1 MEEKYWQEVPEAQYP
16 ILRGQQKC
24 DVAIVGGGLV
34 GVTLAWMLTRQGVH
48 TALVEAKT
56 LGCGAASGCTGK
68 VTAQLEE
75 TYERVMRAQGHEA
88 AQLLCEMQRDA
99 VKGVVALAK
108 RTGTPMGL
116 ASQTVH
122 VSALAPD
129 QVPAVESLLRLE
141 QSIGL
146 PVAWETDHGDCPVPS
161 YAAIRLER
169 QALLEPLAYLHALA
183 AQASEGGCAIFT
195 NSPVTSLEPQL
206 VLTRSGSLRAQII
219 VLCTGT
225 PIHMKQL
232 PLLAM
237 LEQRTAMLAILEG
250 TPTFTGSYLENCS
263 EGVTLRPI
271 PGGALVVGD
280 LGITGSKCLRTHAD
294 AFTKTWR
301 QFFPD
306 ARLTGSWV
314 RQDVYSRDGMPLVGP
329 LEKRDSHLLVATG
342 LSGWGLTGSYLAAR
356 LLCRNILGRS
366 QPEARFFLPHRSYAK
381 KFAVMLPGAL
391 REAGAMAAMVFHRDM
406 PKCTHMGCR
415 LRYFPQAQRWECPCH
430 GSAFS
435 ILGEVR
441 AAPAAEDASISPRQ
455 RRQR

>member
-1 MEEKYWQEVPEAQYP
+1 MRLPKH
-16 ILRGQQKC
+16 
-24 DVAIVGGGLV
+24 GG
-34 GVTLAWMLTRQGVH
+34 
-48 TALVEAKT
+48 
-56 LGCGAASGCTGK
+56 
-68 VTAQLEE
+68 
-75 TYERVMRAQGHEA
+75 
-88 AQLLCEMQRDA
+88 
-99 VKGVVALAK
+99 
-108 RTGTPMGL
+108 
-116 ASQTVH
+116 
-122 VSALAPD
+122 
-129 QVPAVESLLRLE
+129 
-141 QSIGL
+141 I
-146 PVAWETDHGDCPVPS
+146 
-161 YAAIRLER
+161 
-169 QALLEPLAYLHALA
+169 
-183 AQASEGGCAIFT
+183 
-195 NSPVTSLEPQL
+195 
-206 VLTRSGSLRAQII
+206 
-219 VLCTGT
+219 
-225 PIHMKQL
+225 
-232 PLLAM
+232 
-237 LEQRTAMLAILEG
+237 
-250 TPTFTGSYLENCS
+250 
-263 EGVTLRPI
+263 
-271 PGGALVVGD
+271 
-280 LGITGSKCLRTHAD
+280 
-294 AFTKTWR
+294 
-301 QFFPD
+301 FPD